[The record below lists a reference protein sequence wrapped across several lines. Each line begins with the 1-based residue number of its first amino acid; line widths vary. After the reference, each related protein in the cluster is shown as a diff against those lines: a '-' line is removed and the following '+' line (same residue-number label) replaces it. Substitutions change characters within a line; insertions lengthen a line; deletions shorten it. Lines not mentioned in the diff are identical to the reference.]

1 MDVNLVVKSKEKKQS
16 GLALPLSVRFPDLPA
31 LVVPSTQSLAVAAV
45 APGFELARREAH
57 RAELVRVR
65 EEQERA
71 RKEEER
77 RRRAEQRAQ
86 RNAQRATFSFD

>member
-1 MDVNLVVKSKEKKQS
+1 MGVNVVVKSKEKKQS
-16 GLALPLSVRFPDLPA
+16 SLALPLSPRLPDLPRP
-31 LVVPSTQSLAVAAV
+31 VVPSTQSLAVAVV

-57 RAELVRVR
+57 RAELEVARKQ
-65 EEQERA
+65 QERA

-86 RNAQRATFSFD
+86 RNAQRATFSSD